1 MKSRKKVIYILRL
14 ISRYFIAFQM
24 FSYASAKILKTQF
37 NIGVSD
43 LDENIS
49 TFNGFELTWFYYG
62 YSRTYGLIIAC
73 VQIAA
78 ALFLLFR
85 KTERIGVIL
94 FLSFMV
100 NILLV
105 DIFYKIDGAIGMAGL
120 LTILGIFLL
129 LSDWKGFTY
138 YFLKKDSPIELNPS
152 TLQNRFKKYY
162 WIKFIII
169 PIMAIT
175 AYTAIY
181 SLRDKYMA
189 KSDLYG
195 FWRNA
200 SGHRSY
206 KIHKI
211 FIDYNNRL
219 KIKDFD
225 RNVYYGRFAIDTD
238 NSTINLNAQH
248 YGDEAY
254 YFIQDSVQKL
264 GTDTSDEKIKNNI
277 RTYYNTLNNSLPFEN
292 ESFKYE
298 LIGDTLYLKTNTQ
311 ETIKFVE
318 VSKDYLKK

>member
-1 MKSRKKVIYILRL
+1 MKSKKNLVYVFRL
-14 ISRYFIAFQM
+14 ISKFFIAFQL

-62 YSRTYGLIIAC
+62 YSRIYGLIIAS

-78 ALFLLFR
+78 ALLLLFR
-85 KTERIGVIL
+85 KTERVGVVL

-105 DIFYKIDGAIGMAGL
+105 DIFYKIDGAVGMAGL

-129 LSDWKGFTY
+129 LSDWKGFTS
-138 YFLKKDSPIELNPS
+138 YFFIKDSPIELNPS

-175 AYTAIY
+175 AYTTIY
-181 SLRDKYMA
+181 SLREKYMV

-219 KIKDFD
+219 KVKDFD
-225 RNVYYGRFAIDTD
+225 RNVYYGSFAIDTD
-238 NSTINLNAQH
+238 HHTINLNAQH

-264 GTDTSDEKIKNNI
+264 ATDTSDEEIKKNI
-277 RTYYNTLNNSLPFEN
+277 RNYYNKLNNSLPFKNLLFE
-292 ESFKYE
+292 YE

-318 VSKDYLKK
+318 VSKDYIKE